1 MIHSQQCVLLSTLY
15 IFFAIWR
22 TFLRS
27 FTAFL
32 HLHVL
37 VTEKGWELNGWEVH
51 IGKEDW
57 HYLGV
62 IVRDFQTLIEDLH
75 FAFLRKTWWW
85 RERQLQDGR
94 GREVTLNRSIKTQ
107 AEANTIDTNHKSHI
121 TCEHFLGPDKIWE
134 TKPTQTA
141 CDSLPDTPRY

>member
-1 MIHSQQCVLLSTLY
+1 MVGRFILGRKTG
-15 IFFAIWR
+15 II
-22 TFLRS
+22 
-27 FTAFL
+27 
-32 HLHVL
+32 
-37 VTEKGWELNGWEVH
+37 WELS
-51 IGKEDW
+51 
-57 HYLGV
+57 LGTSKHS
-62 IVRDFQTLIEDLH
+62 FSHFEDLH